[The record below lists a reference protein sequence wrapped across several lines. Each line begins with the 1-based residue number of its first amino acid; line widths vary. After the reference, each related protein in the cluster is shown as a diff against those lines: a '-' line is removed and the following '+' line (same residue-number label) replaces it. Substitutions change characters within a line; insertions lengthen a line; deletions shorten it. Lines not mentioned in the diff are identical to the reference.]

1 MKAHIILKS
10 EVWVWKDPWLQ
21 NKVTPVQV
29 KGPNRDRVALT
40 SPEAKSLGVHKV
52 GKVSETPTL
61 PEGEELSKQG
71 FRGWELSPG
80 WG

>member
-21 NKVTPVQV
+21 NKVTLLQV

-40 SPEAKSLGVHKV
+40 SPEAKSLRSPQSRKGIR
-52 GKVSETPTL
+52 ETPTL

-71 FRGWELSPG
+71 FRGWELSLR
-80 WG
+80 